1 MVWSGLSYRDEKDFC
16 EIWRVLNLSRA
27 YFLFSDYLFM
37 FGHCHLAVGNA
48 TDPVPKVG
56 RRRRDVGDH
65 VKNVYS
71 LAEDP
76 LHLVRGKR
84 EENLGMHLDKS
95 GM

>member
-1 MVWSGLSYRDEKDFC
+1 
-16 EIWRVLNLSRA
+16 
-27 YFLFSDYLFM
+27 M